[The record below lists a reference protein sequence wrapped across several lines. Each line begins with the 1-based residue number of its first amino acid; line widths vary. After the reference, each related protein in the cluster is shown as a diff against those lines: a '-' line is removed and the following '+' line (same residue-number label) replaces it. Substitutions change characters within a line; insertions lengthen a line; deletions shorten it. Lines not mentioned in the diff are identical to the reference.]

1 MLFLA
6 ACLPGGRAGQVADG
20 LDDGALDGVVLT
32 SGLGG
37 DIICKVCTE
46 SEGEWRG
53 IGEVRQTVAGVGDVG
68 VGGHNG
74 LGV

>member
-6 ACLPGGRAGQVADG
+6 ALLPRGCTGQVADG

-37 DIICKVCTE
+37 DIIWRGRTR
-46 SEGEWRG
+46 SEGEVRKN
-53 IGEVRQTVAGVGDVG
+53 GE
-68 VGGHNG
+68 
-74 LGV
+74 